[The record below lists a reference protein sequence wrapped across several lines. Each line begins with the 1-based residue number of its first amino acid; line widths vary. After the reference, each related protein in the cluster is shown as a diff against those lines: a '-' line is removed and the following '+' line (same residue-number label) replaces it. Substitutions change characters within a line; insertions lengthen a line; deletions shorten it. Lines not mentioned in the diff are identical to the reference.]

1 MDIDT
6 QSELYISYSSFLKEL
21 RILLGNVGITPTRQ
35 PITANANR
43 KKNKIGKNSDTQP
56 TIGRVIIYIEEH
68 LTEQLSL
75 DKLAEEAR
83 LSKYQ
88 LIRQFRDEKGTTPW
102 KFLVGKRIEK
112 VKKLL
117 ENGVPPS
124 QAAVEAG
131 FYDQSHLNKKFREE
145 TGCTPKEYQEEHFKN
160 RN

>member
-1 MDIDT
+1 MVAESLHTEIT
-6 QSELYISYSSFLKEL
+6 YRLFLKNL
-21 RILLGNVGITPTRQ
+21 NALLKESGIEPFRQ
-35 PITANANR
+35 PITANADR
-43 KKNKIGKNSDTQP
+43 KKNGTEKTSDTQP

-145 TGCTPKEYQEEHFKN
+145 TEQTPKEYQEEHFKN